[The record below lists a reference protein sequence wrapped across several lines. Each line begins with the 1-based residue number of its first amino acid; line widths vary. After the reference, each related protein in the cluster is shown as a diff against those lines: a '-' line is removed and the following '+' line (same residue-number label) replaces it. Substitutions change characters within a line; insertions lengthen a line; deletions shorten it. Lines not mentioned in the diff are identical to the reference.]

1 MHIILK
7 GVGTLSLIRG
17 CVNGGF
23 ILAQLVAR
31 ILVPLS
37 MAGVRDRRFDFEA
50 EKWNKWKM
58 GLGMRRKSA
67 CFVYTA
73 KFGIDT
79 DAYPFVSEAMLFWK
93 S

>member
-1 MHIILK
+1 M
-7 GVGTLSLIRG
+7 IRG

-58 GLGMRRKSA
+58 GLARLGRRRESA

-79 DAYPFVSEAMLFWK
+79 EAYPFVSEAMLFWK

>member
-1 MHIILK
+1 M
-7 GVGTLSLIRG
+7 IRG
-17 CVNGGF
+17 CVNEGF

-58 GLGMRRKSA
+58 GLGGGGSLPA
-67 CFVYTA
+67 
-73 KFGIDT
+73 
-79 DAYPFVSEAMLFWK
+79 LFTLQ
-93 S
+93 SLA

>member
-1 MHIILK
+1 MEEGGPCQTGATSPSMHIILK
-7 GVGTLSLIRG
+7 RVGTPSLIRG

-31 ILVPLS
+31 ILIRLS

-58 GLGMRRKSA
+58 GLAGGGGSLLA
-67 CFVYTA
+67 
-73 KFGIDT
+73 
-79 DAYPFVSEAMLFWK
+79 LFTLQ
-93 S
+93 SLA